1 MRPLAN
7 VNPESLADAVERLER
22 GGTRAAAVGGGSDL
36 LGMIKDD
43 LVSPDLLVN
52 LRTIGAADD
61 LTAVDAGPGEL
72 RLGGLVTLTR
82 LSTHPEVAS
91 RYRVLA
97 EAAGSVGTPQ
107 IRNVGTLAGNLC
119 QRPWCWYFRQ
129 KFPCYK
135 HGGNRCY
142 SRTGENQFNAIF
154 GGGPSY
160 IVHPSDTA
168 PALVALDA
176 RFLASSAPAE
186 NGSCRPA
193 SSSRCPASTWRARTC
208 SSRTSCW
215 PPSPC
220 RPRPSLRSTYAKVLD
235 REAWTHAVV
244 SLALALEMDGDRV
257 RRAGVVLGGVAPV
270 PWRVEAVEDL
280 LAGQRVTQAARG
292 RGGAPRRR
300 RRPADVEEPLQG
312 PDGREPG
319 APDPALAGRQRVTG
333 PMDRRDFILLG
344 RGRTRTLDVSC
355 ERLYMTFVEARMS
368 GSTAALLARLA
379 EQSARAR
386 RVRLRETVWLA
397 RADFRSALKPVL
409 DAFESRGGTV
419 EMAS

>member
-36 LGMIKDD
+36 LGMLKDD

-61 LTAVDAGPGEL
+61 LTAVDSGPAEL

-91 RYRVLA
+91 SYRVLA

-176 RFLASSAPAE
+176 RFLLVGPGGERFVPARE
-186 NGSCRPA
+186 FF
-193 SSSRCPASTWRARTC
+193 TL
-208 SSRTSCW
+208 
-215 PPSPC
+215 
-220 RPRPSLRSTYAKVLD
+220 PR
-235 REAWTHAVV
+235 
-244 SLALALEMDGDRV
+244 
-257 RRAGVVLGGVAPV
+257 
-270 PWRVEAVEDL
+270 
-280 LAGQRVTQAARG
+280 
-292 RGGAPRRR
+292 
-300 RRPADVEEPLQG
+300 
-312 PDGREPG
+312 
-319 APDPALAGRQRVTG
+319 
-333 PMDRRDFILLG
+333 F
-344 RGRTRTLDVSC
+344 
-355 ERLYMTFVEARMS
+355 
-368 GSTAALLARLA
+368 
-379 EQSARAR
+379 
-386 RVRLRETVWLA
+386 
-397 RADFRSALKPVL
+397 
-409 DAFESRGGTV
+409 
-419 EMAS
+419 

>member
-22 GGTRAAAVGGGSDL
+22 SGTRSAAVGGGSDL

-61 LTAVDAGPGEL
+61 LTAVDSGPAEL

-176 RFLASSAPAE
+176 RFLLVGPGGERFVPAREFFTLPRFDVARE
-186 NGSCRPA
+186 NVLEPNELLAAVTVPA
-193 SSSRCPASTWRARTC
+193 A
-208 SSRTSCW
+208 
-215 PPSPC
+215 
-220 RPRPSLRSTYAKVLD
+220 PSLRSTYAKVLD

-280 LAGQRVTQAARG
+280 LAGRRVTQPLAA
-292 RGGAPRRR
+292 
-300 RRPADVEEPLQG
+300 E
-312 PDGREPG
+312 
-319 APDPALAGRQRVTG
+319 AGRLAVDG
-333 PMDRRDFILLG
+333 ALPMSKNRYKVPLVENLVR
-344 RGRTRTLDVSC
+344 RTLLS
-355 ERLYMTFVEARMS
+355 LGGS
-368 GSTAALLARLA
+368 G
-379 EQSARAR
+379 
-386 RVRLRETVWLA
+386 
-397 RADFRSALKPVL
+397 
-409 DAFESRGGTV
+409 
-419 EMAS
+419 